1 MPLFQLQILKK
12 HTDIQSEQIHAAY
25 ELYRKYFW
33 NAEIQENIRN
43 SKEEQFQEGFLR
55 ELFVNVLGYTLY
67 PDVNHNLIT
76 EQKNENDQKKADGA
90 ILVNGDVRA
99 VIELKDT
106 KTFDLKQVEPQAFNY
121 KAHHKN
127 AVYVVI
133 SNFEKLR
140 FYIENATEFFE
151 WNLFT
156 LTEQEFGELW
166 ICLAFRNLADDLPK
180 RLKSDS
186 VSREET
192 ITKEF
197 YEKYSQFKN
206 ALFNDLIANNSAID
220 KLTLFSHA
228 QKLLD
233 RILFILFAEDCGL
246 LPFNTAQ
253 TFIIKGW
260 ETISEEMDGD
270 YSLYDHLKK
279 YFSYL
284 DKGNKNKKR
293 EIFGYNGG
301 LFKKDEALDSL
312 TISDDVLL
320 EHVADL
326 SAYDFH
332 SDVDVNILG
341 HIFENSLTEIEK
353 IKHELA
359 GLDGYELPKESKR
372 KKDGVFYTPRYITS
386 YIVENTL
393 GKLCEEKKK
402 CLNLDFNLILNQDFI
417 KINSI
422 NQDDNKITVRDKKKN
437 SKQNRDNLNKIMVK
451 LDEYRNWLLSLTI
464 CDPACGSG
472 AFLNAAL
479 DFLKAEHHLIDEM
492 ISKTEGHSLVFSDL
506 DNEILRNNL
515 YGVDVNE
522 ESVEITRLALWL
534 RTAKQGR
541 KLCSLDS
548 NIKCGN
554 SLIDDPQIAEE
565 KAFNWHKEF
574 PSVFENGGFD
584 VVIGNPP
591 YGAKIDKIQVAYLS
605 EYYAHW
611 GISSALNDAYF
622 VFYAMALDKILK
634 QNCFLGFITP
644 NTWKLIDNAKTFRN
658 LLFADFQICQIV
670 QHLNKVFEEATV
682 DCDTM
687 IIRKTKLSKD
697 IFLRFMDG
705 STIKKEHYLPQNLL
719 KQQGYINTF
728 LTQKD
733 YDLKEKILSQ
743 SVLIKEELIIK
754 NGVKPYEKGK
764 GKPPQT
770 DKTMK
775 EKPFT
780 SEVKKDN
787 SFSPLIGGSYFHK
800 YRLMWNNN
808 YWIQYGEWLAAPR
821 EKEIFEAEEK
831 LIFRQTSD
839 SIIGT
844 YVGNG
849 FIMRDNTHIILNK
862 ENSEFHLKYILALLN
877 SKLSDYFYWTIN
889 PEKGEAMAQV
899 KAFHLGL
906 LPIKKIPLS
915 EQKPFIALADKM
927 LSYQTL
933 IQGKRQEFLQR
944 LRDNFDGVKI
954 TGVLERF
961 EEMDFKQF
969 LLELKKQ
976 KITIG
981 LKHQVEWSAFFNEYA
996 AFCQEKIS
1004 LCTNTD
1010 KEIDKLVYELYGLS
1024 DKEIG
1029 VVEEKP

>member
-1 MPLFQLQILKK
+1 MPIFQFSILKK
-12 HTDIQSEQIHAAY
+12 QTEIQSKSIHSAY
-25 ELYRKYFW
+25 ELYRKFFGK
-33 NAEIQENIRN
+33 ASIQENIRN

-55 ELFVNVLGYTLY
+55 ELFVNVLGYTLN
-67 PDVNHNLIT
+67 PDANYNLIT
-76 EQKNENDQKKADGA
+76 EKKNANDQKKADGA
-90 ILVNGDVRA
+90 ILVNGEVRA

-127 AVYVVI
+127 VDYVVI

-156 LTEQEFGELW
+156 LTEQDFGELW

-186 VSREET
+186 VSREEK

-197 YEKYSQFKN
+197 YAKYSQFKN
-206 ALFNDLIANNSAID
+206 ALFNDLIANNPAID
-220 KLTLFSHA
+220 KLTLFRHS

-246 LPFNTAQ
+246 LPCNTAQ
-253 TFIIKGW
+253 IFIIKSW

-301 LFKKDEALDSL
+301 LFKTDETLDSL
-312 TISDDVLL
+312 IISDNVLL
-320 EHVADL
+320 KHIADL
-326 SAYDFH
+326 SEYDFH

-353 IKHELA
+353 IKNELA
-359 GLDGYELPKESKR
+359 ERDGYELPKESKR

-393 GKLCEEKKK
+393 GKLCAEKKK
-402 CLNLDFNLILNQDFI
+402 ELEFENIEKESKPKKSVGKKILDQ
-417 KINSI
+417 
-422 NQDDNKITVRDKKKN
+422 
-437 SKQNRDNLNKIMVK
+437 
-451 LDEYRNWLLSLTI
+451 LDQYRNWLLSLTI

-479 DFLKAEHHLIDEM
+479 DFLKLEHRLIDEM
-492 ISKTEGHSLVFSDL
+492 IAKTEGHSLIFPDF

-534 RTAKQGR
+534 RTAKQER
-541 KLCSLDS
+541 KLCSLDG

-554 SLIDDPQIAEE
+554 SLIDDPKIADE
-565 KAFNWHKEF
+565 KAFDWRKEF
-574 PSVFENGGFD
+574 PQVFENGGFD

-591 YGAKIDKIQVAYLS
+591 YGAKINKIQVAYLS
-605 EYYAHW
+605 ESYAHW
-611 GISSALNDAYF
+611 GISSALNDTYF
-622 VFYAMALDKILK
+622 IFYTMALDKILK
-634 QNCFLGFITP
+634 KDSFLGFITP
-644 NTWKLIDNAKTFRN
+644 NTWKLIDNAKIFRN
-658 LLFADFQICQIV
+658 LLLADFQICQIV

-687 IIRKTKLSKD
+687 IIRKKKYFGD

-705 STIKKEHYLPQNLL
+705 STIKKEHYLPQDLL
-719 KQQGYINTF
+719 KQQDYINTF

-743 SVLIKEELIIK
+743 SVLVKDELIIK

-770 DKTMK
+770 NKTMQ

-844 YVGNG
+844 YIGNG

-862 ENSEFHLKYILALLN
+862 ENSGFHLKYVLAILN

-906 LPIKKIPLS
+906 LPIKKILLS
-915 EQKPFIALADKM
+915 QQKPFITLADKM
-927 LSYQTL
+927 LSLQTD
-933 IQGKRQEFLQR
+933 IQRKRQEFLKR
-944 LRDNFDGVKI
+944 LTDNFDGVKI
-954 TGVLERF
+954 TSVLERF

-969 LLELKKQ
+969 LSELKKQ

-981 LKHQVEWSAFFNEYA
+981 LKHQVEWSGFFNDYA
-996 AFCQEKIS
+996 CFCREKNN
-1004 LCTNTD
+1004 LCKETD
-1010 KEIDKLVYELYGLS
+1010 KEINKLVYELYGLN
-1024 DKEIG
+1024 KEEIEI
-1029 VVEEKP
+1029 VEK